1 MLNTVLGFLI
11 AQGSDPVIIRIADPP
26 EEPIGIA
33 DVLIRALGFVG
44 LLAVLGV
51 LTALVVGGFLFWRR
65 SRAD

>member
-1 MLNTVLGFLI
+1 MITAVFVLA
-11 AQGSDPVIIRIADPP
+11 AQNPDPVIIQIADPP
-26 EEPIGIA
+26 SDSIGIA

-51 LTALVVGGFLFWRR
+51 LTALALGGFLFWRR